1 MFEILLIALVCVCTW
16 LGIREI
22 RKPRQRKSKVVL
34 NQSPLIERLFG
45 KPFYFW
51 LCLRFWPDRVT
62 EEMLVTI
69 QYDTGKVIKSGP
81 TLPYVQTDS
90 GLWIPAR

>member
-1 MFEILLIALVCVCTW
+1 MFEVIFTLLVCVCTW
-16 LGIREI
+16 LCVREI
-22 RKPRQRKSKVVL
+22 RKPRRRKRKVVL
-34 NQSPLIERLFG
+34 NQSPFIERLFG

-51 LCLRFWPDRVT
+51 LCLRFLPDRVT

-69 QYDTGKVIKSGP
+69 QYDTGKVIQPGP

-90 GLWIPAR
+90 GLWVPAR